1 VVTTQ
6 NLLDRSERGPAMVAG
21 PEEILFDST
30 ATSVSVV
37 DVSLD
42 RVRYLRARR
51 DMLGSSEHCA
61 VKRGLLVPQMA
72 APGALRRDPPRGRCG
87 RRRSDFL
94 LAKLLLPVKIAAGS
108 ERSAFWGATCA
119 LPQVLSC
126 PTPLASQARKAG

>member
-1 VVTTQ
+1 
-6 NLLDRSERGPAMVAG
+6 MVAE

-61 VKRGLLVPQMA
+61 VKQASSWRNGSA
-72 APGALRRDPPRGRCG
+72 RSSTTRSTRGRCG

-94 LAKLLLPVKIAAGS
+94 LAKLLLPVKVAAGS
-108 ERSAFWGATCA
+108 E
-119 LPQVLSC
+119 
-126 PTPLASQARKAG
+126 